1 MMPVTMPRPK
11 PKPEPTPRPKPRPE
25 PLPPAQPKPEITQD
39 ELVRYRRM
47 SARLKLLENDVSEL
61 RRSLID
67 RVKRRAS
74 VEPGKWLPQVSR
86 QESRHFSA
94 EVVEAAVGTEAM
106 RAMLAA
112 IKPTVREGL
121 VIIPDESA

>member
-1 MMPVTMPRPK
+1 MPVTMPKPK
-11 PKPEPTPRPKPRPE
+11 PKPKPTPKPH
-25 PLPPAQPKPEITQD
+25 PKPEAPPERHDITQE
-39 ELVRYRRM
+39 ELIRYRRM

-94 EVVEAAVGTEAM
+94 EVVEAALGAEAM

-121 VIIPDESA
+121 VIIPDETS